1 MPKEEQP
8 TTHENGESQKLVDRI
23 EKEVGAQRKK
33 RTPKTPSKPPQ
44 QKRNLRVVKWVGT
57 VPALG
62 VCTFCNRQFQVPMES
77 MKRIEDAQWN
87 LDLQFREHK
96 CKPEDASQAAV
107 RIVREST
114 EKD

>member
-8 TTHENGESQKLVDRI
+8 TAHENGESQKLVDRI

-33 RTPKTPSKPPQ
+33 QTRKTPSRVPQ
-44 QKRNLRVVKWVGT
+44 QKRNLRVVEWAGT

-62 VCTFCNRQFQVPMES
+62 VCSFCNRQFKVPMES
-77 MKRIEDAQWN
+77 MKRVEDAQWN

-96 CKPEDASQAAV
+96 CKSEDASQGAT
-107 RIVREST
+107 RIVREAT
-114 EKD
+114 KE

>member
-1 MPKEEQP
+1 
-8 TTHENGESQKLVDRI
+8 
-23 EKEVGAQRKK
+23 
-33 RTPKTPSKPPQ
+33 
-44 QKRNLRVVKWVGT
+44 
-57 VPALG
+57 
-62 VCTFCNRQFQVPMES
+62 MES